1 MKYVVILVLLLVF
14 TLPVQAGEVDGEGI
28 ICHKQE
34 GYGKKYLDP
43 IFLENGSVLAVE
55 LEKLIIRKRQLGD
68 YRTSSSSITWS
79 LDIESGGSVKN
90 SLDRETLKLSTV
102 VHVPGAQEEYTYFHF
117 KCESADWI
125 RIEQHM
131 QSRIDKLKEEMED
144 NNN

>member
-1 MKYVVILVLLLVF
+1 MKYVVILVLLLGF

-55 LEKLIIRKRQLGD
+55 LEKLRIRKRQLGK
-68 YRTSSSSITWS
+68 YRTSSSSITWRH
-79 LDIESGGSVKN
+79 DIESGGSANN

-102 VHVPGAQEEYTYFHF
+102 VHVPGTQEEYTYLHF
-117 KCESADWI
+117 KCESVDWI
-125 RIEQHM
+125 GIELHM

>member
-1 MKYVVILVLLLVF
+1 MKYIVILVLLLVF

-102 VHVPGAQEEYTYFHF
+102 VHVPGAQEEYTYLYF
-117 KCESADWI
+117 KCESVDWMK
-125 RIEQHM
+125 IEQYM
-131 QSRIDKLKEEMED
+131 QSKINKLQEEMED

>member
-1 MKYVVILVLLLVF
+1 MKYVGILVFLLWF
-14 TLPVQAGEVDGEGI
+14 TPPVQSGEVDGEGI
-28 ICHKQE
+28 ICHKQQ

-55 LEKLIIRKRQLGD
+55 LEKLTIRTRQLGK
-68 YRTSSSSITWS
+68 YKTSSSSVTWR

-90 SLDRETLKLSTV
+90 SLDRESLKLSTV
-102 VHVPGAQEEYTYFHF
+102 VHVPGTQEEYTYFHF